1 MHNVKG
7 YDIRLGFKEGRGGHS
22 MHNVKGH
29 DIRLGFKEGR
39 GGNSMHNVKG
49 YDIGFVSK
57 REGEVIP
64 CTMSRGMT

>member
-1 MHNVKG
+1 
-7 YDIRLGFKEGRGGHS
+7 
-22 MHNVKGH
+22 
-29 DIRLGFKEGR
+29 
-39 GGNSMHNVKG
+39 MHNVKG